1 MTPSSRPLSPHL
13 QVYRLPLLA
22 VLSVVHRATGV
33 ALAAGMVLLAW
44 WLGAAAAGPDF
55 FATVQAVLGS
65 WLGRLVLLGF
75 TVSLF
80 YHLANGIRH
89 LLWDVGWGF
98 DLPHAYA
105 SGRIVVAATAALTA
119 LAWIAALV

>member
-44 WLGAAAAGPDF
+44 WLGAAAAGPDS

>member
-13 QVYRLPLLA
+13 QIYRLPLLA
-22 VLSVVHRATGV
+22 VMSVTHRATGV
-33 ALAAGMVLLAW
+33 ALAGGLVLLAW
-44 WLGAAAAGPDF
+44 WLGAAAAGPEA

-65 WLGRLVLLGF
+65 FLGRLVLLGF

-89 LLWDVGWGF
+89 LLWDVGRCYG
-98 DLPHAYA
+98 LPEAYS
-105 SGRIVVAATAALTA
+105 SGRVVMAATAALTA
-119 LAWIAALV
+119 VAWIAALV